1 MLCIQKNRQL
11 IITGLLLTLLLFNAN
26 KSTASQKWV
35 KVITDEDQIANYLDL
50 NSIQNQGR
58 EKSYITARI
67 SPKQVTNDGEMLLRR
82 PYHGQ
87 KCPCSYDF
95 VINESHCGGRAS
107 GKTTCFAP
115 IKAQKLLISN
125 SVDCQIKVRSIL
137 QINVYDTNDKLI
149 TSYSAD
155 TITGGAYPVPVEV
168 SDKAE
173 LSIIKAVC
181 KK

>member
-1 MLCIQKNRQL
+1 MLL
-11 IITGLLLTLLLFNAN
+11 IKKHTLLLITGLLALILFNAN

-58 EKSYITARI
+58 EKSYTTARI
-67 SPKQVTNDGEMLLRR
+67 SPKQVTNDEEMFLRR

-87 KCPCSYDF
+87 RCPCPYDF
-95 VINESHCGGRAS
+95 AINESHCGGRAS

-115 IKAQKLLISN
+115 IKAQKLLVSN
-125 SVDCQIKVRSIL
+125 SVNCKTRVRSIL
-137 QINVYDTNDKLI
+137 KIDVYDIKDKLI
-149 TSYSAD
+149 TTYSAD
-155 TITGGAYPVPVEV
+155 TITGGAYPVGVEV
-168 SDKAE
+168 SDRAE